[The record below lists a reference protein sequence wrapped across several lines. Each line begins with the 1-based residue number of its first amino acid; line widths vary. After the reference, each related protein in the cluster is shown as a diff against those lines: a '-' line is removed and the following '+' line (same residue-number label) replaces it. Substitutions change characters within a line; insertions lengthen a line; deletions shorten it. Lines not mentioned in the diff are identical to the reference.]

1 MDGQGKLWIKE
12 EQLVADF
19 QRRRTNFKSTCHGVT
34 SKEVATDPTGGCS
47 AHEMLAM
54 RIFFHK
60 RICILVYVHM
70 YICIYEKLKKKK
82 TCTVYGLCACK
93 KTHMHITTYRSISP

>member
-34 SKEVATDPTGGCS
+34 SRRWQLIQLAAALLTRCWQCGFFFIS
-47 AHEMLAM
+47 AYAIMH
-54 RIFFHK
+54 FS
-60 RICILVYVHM
+60 
-70 YICIYEKLKKKK
+70 
-82 TCTVYGLCACK
+82 LCAYVYL
-93 KTHMHITTYRSISP
+93 HMKN